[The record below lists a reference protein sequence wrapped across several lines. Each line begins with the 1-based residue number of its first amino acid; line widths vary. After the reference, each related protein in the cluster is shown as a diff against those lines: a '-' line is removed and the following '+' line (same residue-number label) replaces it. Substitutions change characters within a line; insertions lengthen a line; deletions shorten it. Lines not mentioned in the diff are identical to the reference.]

1 MIPNPTSPQSI
12 DLRSNPPNLARG
24 VPSPKSSCL
33 IPSPQAHHTG
43 SLTGCIKS
51 KGREGGKRG
60 VQVCGGPAVA
70 AEEREEGC
78 GDAGEEEDERGNP
91 EPHGRLRR
99 RPRRAPPAAAAA
111 SRSLSLDRSV
121 GEGDATG
128 AAGEG
133 DGGGSCCQPRHVRA
147 SGLEMD
153 SCKEILIPGLGAA
166 TQNGLWAGDGLT
178 FCCSIFI
185 YLFSLKKYILFLYF
199 IISFCSNNCSSKC
212 CIV

>member
-33 IPSPQAHHTG
+33 IPSPQAHHAG
-43 SLTGCIKS
+43 SLTGGIES
-51 KGREGGKRG
+51 KGREEGKRD
-60 VQVCGGPAVA
+60 VQVCGRPAVA

-78 GDAGEEEDERGNP
+78 GDAGEEEDERGHP
-91 EPHGRLRR
+91 EPHGRRR
-99 RPRRAPPAAAAA
+99 QRPRRATPAAAA

-133 DGGGSCCQPRHVRA
+133 DGGGGAAVSHVTCVLLDRNN
-147 SGLEMD
+147 SFTG
-153 SCKEILIPGLGAA
+153 SRWTCKEILTWAWRGK
-166 TQNGLWAGDGLT
+166 TLWAFGPGMVSHFVAVDY
-178 FCCSIFI
+178 FI
-185 YLFSLKKYILFLYF
+185 YLY
-199 IISFCSNNCSSKC
+199 IISFWD
-212 CIV
+212 V